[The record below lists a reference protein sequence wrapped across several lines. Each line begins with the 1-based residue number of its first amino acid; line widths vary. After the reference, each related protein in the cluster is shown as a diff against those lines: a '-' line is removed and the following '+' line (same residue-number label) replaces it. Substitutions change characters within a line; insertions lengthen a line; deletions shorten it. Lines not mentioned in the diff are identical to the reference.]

1 MTTTYMYWEY
11 MVIGMG
17 KTPLLQLM
25 FILRICFVDGIGKPF
40 GMGLPLR
47 KQHPCFAVLEATTS
61 PPSGGEIYYQ
71 RIAWDWKLRLGLT
84 FHPRVQK
91 CEILIVIKFGSIHCV
106 SNGFL
111 DRFLHSLNHLLL
123 QKMLN
128 KIPLNVVHIIVHI
141 LVYDGIVIML

>member
-61 PPSGGEIYYQ
+61 PPSGGGKFIINELLEIENSVWALLFTQ
-71 RIAWDWKLRLGLT
+71 ESKNA
-84 FHPRVQK
+84 
-91 CEILIVIKFGSIHCV
+91 
-106 SNGFL
+106 
-111 DRFLHSLNHLLL
+111 RF
-123 QKMLN
+123 
-128 KIPLNVVHIIVHI
+128 
-141 LVYDGIVIML
+141 